1 MMEDVGTSA
10 NQLIQL
16 DSNAKIP
23 AVDGSLLTGLGASS
37 GSSDPTIST
46 NPSGGVGTKFIN
58 TTDGEI
64 FICTDA
70 TAGENVWTNVGAG
83 TGNVQP
89 YVYQGSSYGYC
100 VSGYH
105 YPPGGWNNI
114 DRYSFT
120 SDGNAVD
127 VGDLTVT
134 GATGIYQGF
143 WNASGASSSTYGYV
157 LGNFFPAQGDSIEKF
172 QLVATAD
179 GVDIGDLTQACSEA
193 VSCSTGSYAYVL
205 GGMLPNDGA
214 GITTIQSLAYAS
226 EAKADTTADLAGV
239 SGYYTRAT
247 GGQNTTHGFKLGGAI
262 GGPASGT
269 TVIEIWQMAT
279 TNNSADH
286 GDLTGNIREA
296 CGTSSLTH
304 AYTAGGSTQTAAAK
318 IDRIEKVQ
326 MASSANSTDIANMLV
341 SKVGWSASSSTTH
354 GYTHGHLTSSAGST
368 DINKFSHVSDAN
380 ATDVGDLTTARSMAT
395 GAQY

>member
-1 MMEDVGTSA
+1 VVK
-10 NQLIQL
+10 L
-16 DSNAKIP
+16 DGNAKLP
-23 AVDGSLLTGLGASS
+23 AVSGLALTGVVGATKSA
-37 GSSDPTIST
+37 SDPVITT
-46 NPSGGVGTKFIN
+46 NPSGGVGTEWQN
-58 TTDGEI
+58 TTSGNV
-64 FICTDA
+64 FVCTDA
-70 TAGENVWTNVGAG
+70 TAGENVWTN
-83 TGNVQP
+83 TGSRSGDVKP

-105 YPPGGWNNI
+105 HPPGGWNNI

-134 GATGIYQGF
+134 GATGIFQGF
-143 WNASGASSSTYGYV
+143 WNHAGASSDTYGYA
-157 LGNFFPAQGDSIEKF
+157 LGNAPPGPGDSIEKF

-179 GVDIGDLTQACSEA
+179 GVDIGDLHQACLDA

-205 GGMLPNDGA
+205 GGQMINDGV
-214 GITTIQSLAYAS
+214 GINMIQSLAYAS

-239 SGYYTRAT
+239 LGYYTRAT
-247 GGQNTTHGFKLGGAI
+247 GSQNTTHGFKLGGAVA
-262 GGPASGT
+262 GPASGT

-304 AYTAGGSTQTAAAK
+304 AYTAGGSTQTASAK
-318 IDRIEKVQ
+318 INRIEKVQ

-341 SKVGWSASSSTTH
+341 SKVGHGASSSTTH

-368 DINKFSHVSDAN
+368 DINKYSHVSDAN
-380 ATDVGDLTTARSMAT
+380 ATDVGDLTTARSMT
-395 GAQY
+395 SGAQI